1 MISLIAAHSAN
12 KVIGKNNDL
21 PWYIPEDLKRFKS
34 ITTGHTVI
42 MGRNTYQSIF
52 ERLGKPL
59 PNRRN
64 IVVSST
70 LKPDTADVEVAPNL
84 EQAIKTADNNEVFI
98 IGGEQ
103 LYRYALEK
111 KYVDRMYITLI
122 NSDFQGDAFFP
133 DYDTADWRALDRQ
146 AGSSK
151 EFSYEFITYERQD
164 N

>member
-12 KVIGKNNDL
+12 KVIGKSNDL

-70 LKPDTADVEVAPNL
+70 LEPDTADVEVAPNL

-103 LYRYALEK
+103 LYRYALDK

-133 DYDTADWRALDRQ
+133 DYDTTDWRVSDRQ

-151 EFSYEFITYERQD
+151 DFSYEFITYERQD
-164 N
+164 I